1 MGGVERP
8 ARLTAP
14 TSTTPGP
21 SPEERLQPVPAPL
34 IQLASGKMGCARR
47 VLLRSAFTGLRIVMS
62 VLTKMRNPFNASEPS
77 MLIATTT
84 LEPIVGEPIIVA
96 GLEGHPDVLVM
107 GGAATQTMPTISPW
121 AELGI
126 IIGAIVAPSSIIP
139 RIARSL
145 RREMRRLSLK

>member
-1 MGGVERP
+1 
-8 ARLTAP
+8 
-14 TSTTPGP
+14 
-21 SPEERLQPVPAPL
+21 
-34 IQLASGKMGCARR
+34 
-47 VLLRSAFTGLRIVMS
+47 MS